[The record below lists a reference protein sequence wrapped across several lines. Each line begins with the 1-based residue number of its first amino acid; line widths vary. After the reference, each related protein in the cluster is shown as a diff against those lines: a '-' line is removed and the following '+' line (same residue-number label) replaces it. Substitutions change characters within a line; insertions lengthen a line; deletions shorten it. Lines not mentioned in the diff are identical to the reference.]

1 MNILFSIFVNKLNNI
16 AMKKTLLLSTILL
29 AVSYLGNA
37 QIKLIGTAANG
48 VGSIKIA
55 TWNALEPGTLELT
68 STDLEAYLFGT
79 SLFNSYSGNY
89 YLNAVGQTTSGLFAF
104 NTLTNE
110 QSITNYSAFSNIAEI
125 DMSTGKIYN
134 MRAVL
139 PDQIIIDEFDI
150 NTGIETELGRIIQ
163 PGLQGLIADAIGFDS
178 NNGILYHIGF
188 DTQSN
193 GILYAIYVREDVFT
207 YTSTIITTPFPS
219 NITGLNFDNVTGKLY
234 SLLSEFSLTGN
245 YAATYIAEIGTT
257 SGEVTPLVELE
268 GYDMYLGGSSCYD
281 QNTGTYMI
289 VGFDENFAQKMI
301 AYNTYENTWV
311 TGYVP
316 GTVSEIVCNNYNF
329 ARSAYLTTSADE
341 LTASDISIYPNP
353 ATSRIN
359 IRNEK
364 SSNEPIQTEIFSSSG
379 KLVYTGMQTPSTQ
392 PGINISAFSPGIY
405 VIKTTAAN
413 KTTLHKLIVQ

>member
-1 MNILFSIFVNKLNNI
+1 MNILFILFVNMLNNI

-29 AVSYLGNA
+29 AVSYFGNA

-379 KLVYTGMQTPSTQ
+379 KLMYTGMQTPSTQ

>member
-379 KLVYTGMQTPSTQ
+379 KLMYTGMQTPSTQ

>member
-1 MNILFSIFVNKLNNI
+1 MNILFILFVNKLNNI

-207 YTSTIITTPFPS
+207 YTSTIVTTPFPS

-257 SGEVTPLVELE
+257 SGGVTPLVELE

-379 KLVYTGMQTPSTQ
+379 KLMYTGMQTPSTQ